1 MEVILGRRSI
11 RKFTSETIPEA
22 DVKKLLEAA
31 MSAPSACNQQPWH
44 FIIIREKS
52 THQKIMNIHN
62 YSKML
67 KDAAIAIVVCAD
79 PDLQTCPGYWVQDVS
94 AATENILIA
103 VEALGYG
110 ATWCGVYP
118 DDERVWKIK
127 ELLEI
132 PKQVVPLNVIAI
144 GVPDEEKPPSQRY
157 RESRVHYDKW

>member
-1 MEVILGRRSI
+1 MQSTAL
-11 RKFTSETIPEA
+11 A
-22 DVKKLLEAA
+22 
-31 MSAPSACNQQPWH
+31 